1 MHLVVEF
8 GSQDCSPLR
17 EIPDDYSTGF
27 RSCQVSLPEPEALV
41 GCPGQDRAPRYSGA
55 SRRRLRYGAPSGV
68 LGRDGVSAE
77 ALAKEEALAKSGP
90 TRPTTL
96 RASLP
101 SKMLSMTPLLPAR
114 PGSL

>member
-1 MHLVVEF
+1 MPVSNMDFVSGFTFH
-8 GSQDCSPLR
+8 CSTCRVAGLSR
-17 EIPDDYSTGF
+17 
-27 RSCQVSLPEPEALV
+27 
-41 GCPGQDRAPRYSGA
+41 RASRNSGA
-55 SRRRLRYGAPSGV
+55 CRRRLRYGAPSGV